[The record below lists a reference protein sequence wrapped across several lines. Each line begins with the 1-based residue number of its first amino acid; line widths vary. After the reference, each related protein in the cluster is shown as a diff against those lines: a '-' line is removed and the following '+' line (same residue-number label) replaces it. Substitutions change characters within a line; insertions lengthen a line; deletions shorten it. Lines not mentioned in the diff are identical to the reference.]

1 MKMIKTLT
9 IVLIFFLLANIVYSN
24 EANIDVLAR
33 SFIDS
38 LVAERFTEIEMSFTE
53 ELSKAIPGETLKA
66 VWESI
71 ISTLGKFNEILDIKI
86 TEYKEYR
93 IASVICDF
101 ERGTL
106 EIQITFDKELRIAGL
121 YFLQPQFKAT
131 YTPPSYA
138 NQDSFTEIEVVL
150 GDGKWKLPGL
160 LTLPKTDKPY
170 PAVVLVHG
178 SGPNDKD
185 ETIGTNKPFKDL
197 SWGLASRGI
206 AVLRYEKRTRY
217 YGEESLIE
225 GFTANE
231 EVIEDVISAVD
242 FLYQREEIDKNKI
255 FILGHSLGGML
266 APRIAEKTDKVRGII
281 MLAGTIKDL
290 QEIYQAKYGPGNYIP
305 PVKPVFWS
313 FRVMVLAALLM
324 LVLALYA
331 LYLSKK
337 TALETKPWFL
347 KALVGAIVLPYLANT
362 AGWLMAEIGRQPWI
376 VQGLQRVEEAVSPSV
391 SAGAILATLIGFSLL
406 YGVLA
411 LVDLYL
417 LGKYAKMGPES
428 FLDDPLVTSP
438 KEASLWI

>member
-1 MKMIKTLT
+1 MKGIKTIT
-9 IVLIFFLLANIVYSN
+9 IVLISFFIVSIAYSN
-24 EANIDVLAR
+24 EMNIDALAR

-38 LVAERFTEIEMSFTE
+38 LVAERFTEIEISFTK
-53 ELSKAIPGETLKA
+53 ELSKAVPGETLKA
-66 VWESI
+66 IWESI

-93 IASVICDF
+93 IASVRCDF

-138 NQDSFTEIEVVL
+138 NQDSFTEIEVML
-150 GDGKWKLPGL
+150 GNGKWKLPGL

-185 ETIGTNKPFKDL
+185 ETVGTNKPFKDL
-197 SWGLASRGI
+197 AWGLASRGI

-225 GFTANE
+225 GFTVNE
-231 EVIEDVISAVD
+231 EVIEDAVSAVD
-242 FLYQREEIDKNKI
+242 FLYQREDIDKNKI
-255 FILGHSLGGML
+255 FLLGHSLGGML

-290 QEIYQAKYGPGNYIP
+290 LELIPKQTKYLASLDGKITEEEMREIEDLEKEIEDIKSLKVGKDENILGAPGSYWLDLINYNPLESIKNLDLPILILQGDRDYQVTVDDFKLWQEELKDKPNVTFKLYKGLNHLFIYGEGKSTPEEYYKPGNIFQE
-305 PVKPVFWS
+305 VI
-313 FRVMVLAALLM
+313 
-324 LVLALYA
+324 
-331 LYLSKK
+331 
-337 TALETKPWFL
+337 ED
-347 KALVGAIVLPYLANT
+347 IAN
-362 AGWLMAEIGRQPWI
+362 WI
-376 VQGLQRVEEAVSPSV
+376 KISR
-391 SAGAILATLIGFSLL
+391 T
-406 YGVLA
+406 
-411 LVDLYL
+411 
-417 LGKYAKMGPES
+417 
-428 FLDDPLVTSP
+428 
-438 KEASLWI
+438 

>member
-1 MKMIKTLT
+1 
-9 IVLIFFLLANIVYSN
+9 
-24 EANIDVLAR
+24 
-33 SFIDS
+33 
-38 LVAERFTEIEMSFTE
+38 SFTK
-53 ELSKAIPGETLKA
+53 ELSKAVPGETLKA
-66 VWESI
+66 IWESI

-93 IASVICDF
+93 IASVRCDF

-138 NQDSFTEIEVVL
+138 NQDSFTEIEVML
-150 GDGKWKLPGL
+150 GNGKWKLPGL

-185 ETIGTNKPFKDL
+185 ETVGTNKPFKDL
-197 SWGLASRGI
+197 AWGLASRGI

-225 GFTANE
+225 GFTVNE

-290 QEIYQAKYGPGNYIP
+290 LEIIPKQAKYLASLDSKITEEEMREIEDLEKKIEDIKSSKVGKDENILGAPGSYWLDLINYNPLESIKNLELPILVLQGDRDYQVTVDDFKLWQEELKDKPNVTFKLYKGLNHLFIYGEGKSTTEEYYRPGNVSQEVI
-305 PVKPVFWS
+305 
-313 FRVMVLAALLM
+313 
-324 LVLALYA
+324 
-331 LYLSKK
+331 
-337 TALETKPWFL
+337 ED
-347 KALVGAIVLPYLANT
+347 IAN
-362 AGWLMAEIGRQPWI
+362 WI
-376 VQGLQRVEEAVSPSV
+376 KISQ
-391 SAGAILATLIGFSLL
+391 I
-406 YGVLA
+406 
-411 LVDLYL
+411 
-417 LGKYAKMGPES
+417 
-428 FLDDPLVTSP
+428 
-438 KEASLWI
+438 

>member
-1 MKMIKTLT
+1 MKGIKTIT
-9 IVLIFFLLANIVYSN
+9 IVLISFFIVSIAYSN
-24 EANIDVLAR
+24 EMNIDALAR

-138 NQDSFTEIEVVL
+138 NQDSFTEIEVML
-150 GDGKWKLPGL
+150 GNGKWKLPGL

-197 SWGLASRGI
+197 AWGLASRGI

-225 GFTANE
+225 GFTVNE
-231 EVIEDVISAVD
+231 EVIEDAVSAVD
-242 FLYQREEIDKNKI
+242 FLYQREDIDKNKI
-255 FILGHSLGGML
+255 FLLGHSLGGML

-290 QEIYQAKYGPGNYIP
+290 LEIIPKQAKYLASLDSKITEEEMREIEDLEKKIEDIKSSKVGKDENILGAPGSYWLDLINYNPLESIKNLELPILVLQGDRDYQVTVDDFKLWQEELKDKPNVTFKLYKGLNHLFIYGEGKSTTEEYYRPGNVSQEVI
-305 PVKPVFWS
+305 
-313 FRVMVLAALLM
+313 
-324 LVLALYA
+324 
-331 LYLSKK
+331 
-337 TALETKPWFL
+337 ED
-347 KALVGAIVLPYLANT
+347 IAN
-362 AGWLMAEIGRQPWI
+362 WI
-376 VQGLQRVEEAVSPSV
+376 KISQ
-391 SAGAILATLIGFSLL
+391 I
-406 YGVLA
+406 
-411 LVDLYL
+411 
-417 LGKYAKMGPES
+417 
-428 FLDDPLVTSP
+428 
-438 KEASLWI
+438 

>member
-1 MKMIKTLT
+1 MKGIKTIT
-9 IVLIFFLLANIVYSN
+9 IVLISFFIVSIAYSN
-24 EANIDVLAR
+24 EMNIDALAR

-197 SWGLASRGI
+197 AWGLASRGI

-225 GFTANE
+225 GFTVNE

-290 QEIYQAKYGPGNYIP
+290 LEIIPKQAKYLASLDSKITEEEMREIEDLEKKIEDIKSSKVGKDENILGAPGSYWLDLINYNPLESIKNLELPILVLQGDRDYQVTVDDFKLWQEELKDKPNVTFKLYKGLNHLFIYGEGKSTTEEYYRPGNVSQEVI
-305 PVKPVFWS
+305 
-313 FRVMVLAALLM
+313 
-324 LVLALYA
+324 
-331 LYLSKK
+331 
-337 TALETKPWFL
+337 ED
-347 KALVGAIVLPYLANT
+347 IAN
-362 AGWLMAEIGRQPWI
+362 WI
-376 VQGLQRVEEAVSPSV
+376 KISQ
-391 SAGAILATLIGFSLL
+391 I
-406 YGVLA
+406 
-411 LVDLYL
+411 
-417 LGKYAKMGPES
+417 
-428 FLDDPLVTSP
+428 
-438 KEASLWI
+438 

>member
-197 SWGLASRGI
+197 AWGLASRGI

-225 GFTANE
+225 GFTVNE

-290 QEIYQAKYGPGNYIP
+290 LEIIPKQAKYLASLDSKITEEEMREIEDLEKKIEDIKSSKVGKDENILGAPGSYWLDLINYNPLESIKNLDLPILVLQGDRDYQVTVDDFKLWQEELKDKPNVTFKLYKGLNHLFIYGEGKSTTEEYYRPGNVSQEVI
-305 PVKPVFWS
+305 
-313 FRVMVLAALLM
+313 
-324 LVLALYA
+324 
-331 LYLSKK
+331 
-337 TALETKPWFL
+337 ED
-347 KALVGAIVLPYLANT
+347 IAN
-362 AGWLMAEIGRQPWI
+362 WI
-376 VQGLQRVEEAVSPSV
+376 KISQ
-391 SAGAILATLIGFSLL
+391 I
-406 YGVLA
+406 
-411 LVDLYL
+411 
-417 LGKYAKMGPES
+417 
-428 FLDDPLVTSP
+428 
-438 KEASLWI
+438 

>member
-9 IVLIFFLLANIVYSN
+9 IVLVFFLLANIVYSN

-197 SWGLASRGI
+197 AWGLASRGI

-225 GFTANE
+225 GFTVNE

-290 QEIYQAKYGPGNYIP
+290 LEIIPKQAKYLASLDSKITEEEMREIEDLEKKIEDIKSSKVGKDENILGAPGSYWLDLINYNPLESIKNLELPILVLQGDRDYQVTVDDFKLWQEELKDKPNVTFKLYKGLNHLFIYGEGKSTTEEYYRPGNVSQEVI
-305 PVKPVFWS
+305 
-313 FRVMVLAALLM
+313 
-324 LVLALYA
+324 
-331 LYLSKK
+331 
-337 TALETKPWFL
+337 ED
-347 KALVGAIVLPYLANT
+347 IAN
-362 AGWLMAEIGRQPWI
+362 WI
-376 VQGLQRVEEAVSPSV
+376 KISQ
-391 SAGAILATLIGFSLL
+391 I
-406 YGVLA
+406 
-411 LVDLYL
+411 
-417 LGKYAKMGPES
+417 
-428 FLDDPLVTSP
+428 
-438 KEASLWI
+438 

>member
-1 MKMIKTLT
+1 MKGIKTIT
-9 IVLIFFLLANIVYSN
+9 IVLISFFIVSIAYSN
-24 EANIDVLAR
+24 EMNIDALAR

-197 SWGLASRGI
+197 AWGLASRGI

-225 GFTANE
+225 GFTVNE
-231 EVIEDVISAVD
+231 EVIEDAVSAVD
-242 FLYQREEIDKNKI
+242 FLYQREDIDKNKI
-255 FILGHSLGGML
+255 FLLGHSLGGML

-290 QEIYQAKYGPGNYIP
+290 LELIP
-305 PVKPVFWS
+305 KQ
-313 FRVMVLAALLM
+313 
-324 LVLALYA
+324 
-331 LYLSKK
+331 
-337 TALETKPWFL
+337 TK
-347 KALVGAIVLPYLANT
+347 YLASLDGKITEEEMREIEDLEKEIEDIKSLKVGKDENILG
-362 AGWLMAEIGRQPWI
+362 APGSYWLDLINYNPLESIKNLDLPILILQGDRDYQVTVDDFKLWQEELKDKPNVTFKLYKGLNHLFIYGEGKSTPEEYYKSGNIFQEVIEDIANWI
-376 VQGLQRVEEAVSPSV
+376 KISR
-391 SAGAILATLIGFSLL
+391 T
-406 YGVLA
+406 
-411 LVDLYL
+411 
-417 LGKYAKMGPES
+417 
-428 FLDDPLVTSP
+428 
-438 KEASLWI
+438 

>member
-1 MKMIKTLT
+1 MKGIKTIT
-9 IVLIFFLLANIVYSN
+9 IVLISFFIVSIAYSN
-24 EANIDVLAR
+24 EMNIDALAR

-38 LVAERFTEIEMSFTE
+38 LVAERFTEIEMSFTK
-53 ELSKAIPGETLKA
+53 ELSKAVPGETLKA
-66 VWESI
+66 IWESI

-93 IASVICDF
+93 IASVRCDF

-138 NQDSFTEIEVVL
+138 NQDSFTEIEVML
-150 GDGKWKLPGL
+150 GNGKWKLPGL

-185 ETIGTNKPFKDL
+185 ETVGTNKPFKDL
-197 SWGLASRGI
+197 AWGLASRGI

-225 GFTANE
+225 GFTVNE
-231 EVIEDVISAVD
+231 EVIEDAVSAVD
-242 FLYQREEIDKNKI
+242 FLYQREDIDKNKI
-255 FILGHSLGGML
+255 FLLGHSLGGML

-290 QEIYQAKYGPGNYIP
+290 LELIP
-305 PVKPVFWS
+305 KQ
-313 FRVMVLAALLM
+313 
-324 LVLALYA
+324 
-331 LYLSKK
+331 
-337 TALETKPWFL
+337 TK
-347 KALVGAIVLPYLANT
+347 YLASLDGKITEEEMREIEDLEKEIEDIKSLKVGKNENILG
-362 AGWLMAEIGRQPWI
+362 APGSYWLDLINYNPLESIKNLDLPILILQGDRDYQVTVDDFKLWQEELKDKPNVTFKLYKGLNHLFIYGEGKSTPEEYYKSGNIFQEVIEDIANWI
-376 VQGLQRVEEAVSPSV
+376 KISR
-391 SAGAILATLIGFSLL
+391 T
-406 YGVLA
+406 
-411 LVDLYL
+411 
-417 LGKYAKMGPES
+417 
-428 FLDDPLVTSP
+428 
-438 KEASLWI
+438 

>member
-197 SWGLASRGI
+197 AWGLASRGI

-225 GFTANE
+225 GFTVNE

-290 QEIYQAKYGPGNYIP
+290 LEIIPKQAKYLASLDSKITEEEMREIEDLEKKIEDIKSSKVGKDENILGAPGSYWLDLINYNPLESIKNLELPILVLQGDRDYQVTVDDFKLWQEELKDKPNVTFKLYKGLNHLFIYGEGKSTTEEYYRPGNVSQEVI
-305 PVKPVFWS
+305 
-313 FRVMVLAALLM
+313 
-324 LVLALYA
+324 
-331 LYLSKK
+331 
-337 TALETKPWFL
+337 ED
-347 KALVGAIVLPYLANT
+347 IAN
-362 AGWLMAEIGRQPWI
+362 WI
-376 VQGLQRVEEAVSPSV
+376 KISR
-391 SAGAILATLIGFSLL
+391 T
-406 YGVLA
+406 
-411 LVDLYL
+411 
-417 LGKYAKMGPES
+417 
-428 FLDDPLVTSP
+428 
-438 KEASLWI
+438 

>member
-225 GFTANE
+225 GFTVNE

-290 QEIYQAKYGPGNYIP
+290 LEIIPKQAKYLASLDSKITEEEMREIEDLEKKIEDIKSSKVGKDENILGAPGSYWLDLINYNPLESIKNLELPILVLQGDRDYQVTVDDFKLWQEELKDKPNVTFKLYKGLNHLFIYGEGKSTTEEYYRPGNVSQEVI
-305 PVKPVFWS
+305 
-313 FRVMVLAALLM
+313 
-324 LVLALYA
+324 
-331 LYLSKK
+331 
-337 TALETKPWFL
+337 ED
-347 KALVGAIVLPYLANT
+347 IAN
-362 AGWLMAEIGRQPWI
+362 WI
-376 VQGLQRVEEAVSPSV
+376 KISQ
-391 SAGAILATLIGFSLL
+391 I
-406 YGVLA
+406 
-411 LVDLYL
+411 
-417 LGKYAKMGPES
+417 
-428 FLDDPLVTSP
+428 
-438 KEASLWI
+438 

>member
-1 MKMIKTLT
+1 MKGIKTIT
-9 IVLIFFLLANIVYSN
+9 IVLISFFIVSIAYSN
-24 EANIDVLAR
+24 EMNIDALAR

-38 LVAERFTEIEMSFTE
+38 LVAERFTEIEMSFTK
-53 ELSKAIPGETLKA
+53 ELSKAVPGETLKA
-66 VWESI
+66 IWESI

-93 IASVICDF
+93 IASVRCDF

-197 SWGLASRGI
+197 AWGLASRGI

-225 GFTANE
+225 GFTVNE

-290 QEIYQAKYGPGNYIP
+290 LEIIPKQAKYLASLDSKITEEEMREIEDLEKKIEDIKSSKVGKDENILGAPGSYWLDLINYNPLESIKNLELPILVLQGDRDYQVTVDDFKLWQEELKDKPNVTFKLYKGLNHLFIYGEGKSTTEEYYRPGNVSQEVI
-305 PVKPVFWS
+305 
-313 FRVMVLAALLM
+313 
-324 LVLALYA
+324 
-331 LYLSKK
+331 
-337 TALETKPWFL
+337 ED
-347 KALVGAIVLPYLANT
+347 IAN
-362 AGWLMAEIGRQPWI
+362 WI
-376 VQGLQRVEEAVSPSV
+376 KISQ
-391 SAGAILATLIGFSLL
+391 I
-406 YGVLA
+406 
-411 LVDLYL
+411 
-417 LGKYAKMGPES
+417 
-428 FLDDPLVTSP
+428 
-438 KEASLWI
+438 

>member
-1 MKMIKTLT
+1 MKGIKTIT
-9 IVLIFFLLANIVYSN
+9 IVLISFFIVSIAYSN
-24 EANIDVLAR
+24 EMNIDALAR

-38 LVAERFTEIEMSFTE
+38 LVAERFTEIEISFTK
-53 ELSKAIPGETLKA
+53 ELSKAVPGETLKA
-66 VWESI
+66 IWESI

-93 IASVICDF
+93 IASVRCDF

-138 NQDSFTEIEVVL
+138 NQDSFTEIEVML
-150 GDGKWKLPGL
+150 GNGKWKLPGL

-185 ETIGTNKPFKDL
+185 ETVGTNKPFKDL
-197 SWGLASRGI
+197 AWGLASRGI

-225 GFTANE
+225 GFTVNE
-231 EVIEDVISAVD
+231 EVIEDAVSAVD
-242 FLYQREEIDKNKI
+242 FLYQREDIDKNKI
-255 FILGHSLGGML
+255 FLLGHSLGGML

-290 QEIYQAKYGPGNYIP
+290 LELIP
-305 PVKPVFWS
+305 KQ
-313 FRVMVLAALLM
+313 
-324 LVLALYA
+324 
-331 LYLSKK
+331 
-337 TALETKPWFL
+337 TK
-347 KALVGAIVLPYLANT
+347 YLASLDGKITEEEMREIEDLEKEIEDIKSLKVGKDENILG
-362 AGWLMAEIGRQPWI
+362 APGSYWLDLINYNPLESIKNLDLPILILQGDRDYQVTVDDFKLWQEELKDKPNVTFKLYKGLNHLFIYGEGKSTPEEYYKSGNIFQEVIEDIANWI
-376 VQGLQRVEEAVSPSV
+376 KISR
-391 SAGAILATLIGFSLL
+391 T
-406 YGVLA
+406 
-411 LVDLYL
+411 
-417 LGKYAKMGPES
+417 
-428 FLDDPLVTSP
+428 
-438 KEASLWI
+438 

>member
-197 SWGLASRGI
+197 AWGLASRGI

-225 GFTANE
+225 GFTVNE

-290 QEIYQAKYGPGNYIP
+290 LEIIPKQAKYLASLDGKITEEEMREIEDLEKKIEDIKSSKVGKDENILGAPGSYWLDLINYNPLESIKNLELPILVLQGDRDYQVTVDDFKLWQEELKDKPNVTFKLYKGLNHLFIYGEGKSTTEEYYRPGNVSQEVI
-305 PVKPVFWS
+305 
-313 FRVMVLAALLM
+313 
-324 LVLALYA
+324 
-331 LYLSKK
+331 
-337 TALETKPWFL
+337 ED
-347 KALVGAIVLPYLANT
+347 IAN
-362 AGWLMAEIGRQPWI
+362 WI
-376 VQGLQRVEEAVSPSV
+376 KISQ
-391 SAGAILATLIGFSLL
+391 I
-406 YGVLA
+406 
-411 LVDLYL
+411 
-417 LGKYAKMGPES
+417 
-428 FLDDPLVTSP
+428 
-438 KEASLWI
+438 

>member
-197 SWGLASRGI
+197 AWGLASRGI

-225 GFTANE
+225 GFTVNE

-290 QEIYQAKYGPGNYIP
+290 LEIIPKQAKYLASLDSKITEEEMREIEDLEKKIEDIKSSKVGKDENILGAPGSYWLDLINYNPLESIKNLELPILVLQGDRDYQVTVDDFKLWQEELKDKPNVTFKLYKGLNHLFIYGEGKSTTEEYYRPGNVSQEVI
-305 PVKPVFWS
+305 
-313 FRVMVLAALLM
+313 
-324 LVLALYA
+324 
-331 LYLSKK
+331 
-337 TALETKPWFL
+337 ED
-347 KALVGAIVLPYLANT
+347 IAN
-362 AGWLMAEIGRQPWI
+362 WI
-376 VQGLQRVEEAVSPSV
+376 KISQ
-391 SAGAILATLIGFSLL
+391 I
-406 YGVLA
+406 
-411 LVDLYL
+411 
-417 LGKYAKMGPES
+417 
-428 FLDDPLVTSP
+428 
-438 KEASLWI
+438 

>member
-9 IVLIFFLLANIVYSN
+9 IVLVFFLLANIVYSN
-24 EANIDVLAR
+24 EVNIDVLAR
-33 SFIDS
+33 NFTDS

-197 SWGLASRGI
+197 AWGLASRGI

-225 GFTANE
+225 GFTVNE

-290 QEIYQAKYGPGNYIP
+290 LEIIPKQAKYLASLDSKITEEEMREIEDLEKKIEDIKSSKVGKDENILGAPGSYWLDLINYNPLESIKNLELPILVLQGDRDYQVTVDDFKLWQEELKDKPNVTFKLYKGLNHLFIYGEGKSTTEEYYRPGNVSQEVI
-305 PVKPVFWS
+305 
-313 FRVMVLAALLM
+313 
-324 LVLALYA
+324 
-331 LYLSKK
+331 
-337 TALETKPWFL
+337 ED
-347 KALVGAIVLPYLANT
+347 IAN
-362 AGWLMAEIGRQPWI
+362 WI
-376 VQGLQRVEEAVSPSV
+376 KISQ
-391 SAGAILATLIGFSLL
+391 I
-406 YGVLA
+406 
-411 LVDLYL
+411 
-417 LGKYAKMGPES
+417 
-428 FLDDPLVTSP
+428 
-438 KEASLWI
+438 